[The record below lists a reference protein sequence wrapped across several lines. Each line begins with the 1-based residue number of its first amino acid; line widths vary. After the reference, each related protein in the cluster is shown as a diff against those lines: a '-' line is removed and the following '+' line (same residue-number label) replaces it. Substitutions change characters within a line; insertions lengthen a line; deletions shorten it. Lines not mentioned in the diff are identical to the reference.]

1 MGVQVEHKT
10 TYKSSHIKTSKPNKT
25 PKSNETY
32 LSNEQLRWNT
42 EDKKMCWMIPQ
53 GFNQQNPD
61 RVRVYGQIIQ
71 LLQQISCMGKKIV

>member
-32 LSNEQLRWNT
+32 LSNEQLR
-42 EDKKMCWMIPQ
+42 
-53 GFNQQNPD
+53 
-61 RVRVYGQIIQ
+61 
-71 LLQQISCMGKKIV
+71 